1 MNLLEAIATLL
12 GLANIVLLVRRSI
25 WNYPFGL
32 AMVALYARVFADA
45 RLYSDALLQLFF
57 FTIQLYGW
65 WAWWRAGGVDHAVSV
80 KRLTGAA
87 RIAWVAVIA
96 LTSVAWGGV
105 MAHYTDAAF
114 PWIDAGV
121 AIASIA
127 AQLLLARRMVE
138 NWALWILIDLVS
150 IGLYLAKQLYLTA
163 GLYVLF
169 LTLSAVGLVEW
180 IRAGRRATVAA

>member
-1 MNLLEAIATLL
+1 MRWPEIVATLL
-12 GLANIVLLVRRSI
+12 GIANIALLVRRSI

-45 RLYSDALLQLFF
+45 RLYSDAMLQVFF
-57 FTIQLYGW
+57 FAIQLYGW

-80 KRLTGAA
+80 KRLTVPA
-87 RIAWVAVIA
+87 RIAWISMIA
-96 LTSVAWGGV
+96 LTSLAWGAV
-105 MAHYTDAAF
+105 MARYTDAAF

-138 NWALWILIDLVS
+138 NWALWIVIDLVS

-169 LTLSAVGLVEW
+169 LLLSAIGLAEW
-180 IRAGRRATVAA
+180 IRAGRRAEVAA